1 MGYLSESSRWRQ
13 RRQRR
18 QRLTMTMIVLLV
30 VAVGVG
36 AYGYQQGWWLGEADA
51 ETPAHAL
58 PACPPATA
66 KPLTEADVH
75 VNVYNSTS
83 RDGLA
88 STVASALG
96 KRSFVVESVAND
108 PLHADVTG
116 TALVR
121 YGPKGTAAARLL
133 GAQVPE
139 ATLHRDKRKD
149 ARVDLVLGDAFRRLA
164 PVAATATATS
174 TPSVTCTPAVTA
186 TSTET
191 SPSASSTATG

>member
-1 MGYLSESSRWRQ
+1 MA
-13 RRQRR
+13 
-18 QRLTMTMIVLLV
+18 MIVLLV

-36 AYGYQQGWWLGEADA
+36 AYGYQQGWLGEADA
-51 ETPAHAL
+51 ETPVHAL

-66 KPLTEADVH
+66 KPLSEADVH

-96 KRSFVVESVAND
+96 KRSFVIEAVAND

-121 YGPKGTAAARLL
+121 YGPKGAAAARLL
-133 GAQVPE
+133 GAQVPD
-139 ATLHRDKRKD
+139 ATLRRDKRKD

-164 PVAATATATS
+164 PVAPTAGTGAS
-174 TPSVTCTPAVTA
+174 TPSATCTPAGTPSSTA
-186 TSTET
+186 T
-191 SPSASSTATG
+191 SPSATATG